1 MKDAKKMPAAAIAE
15 AGLLM
20 VALAGCAAPKP
31 GQLPVTER
39 DKAVYTDQGAM
50 EQLKET
56 KFRVAIVVRGDKT
69 DEGGRIS
76 EALDSALVSSIGDFA
91 FFTIVERSNLD
102 VLAKEQQLEELSGN
116 GRGQFEIPTADYLIA
131 ARPNA
136 IRIEEKQ
143 SQGIDYL
150 HGGQMVA
157 KTTVQASMSVDFR
170 FYEKATKRLILS
182 KNIDKSLTASSTAE
196 AEHKLAETAQECA
209 KGFAQE
215 LGSRYAPPAR
225 VVELRGGGRMAR
237 ITMGSNYGLVPGV
250 KVEFFEYVD
259 HSDLIQG
266 AEREPSPVG
275 YGIVRESELATAWAE
290 VIDWQNSFVKRG
302 HYVKIA
308 ADQSKGF
315 RESLTGFLP

>member
-1 MKDAKKMPAAAIAE
+1 MDNRMKVLLACGGL
-15 AGLLM
+15 GLLL
-20 VALAGCAAPKP
+20 AAGCAAPKP

-143 SQGIDYL
+143 SQGL
-150 HGGQMVA
+150 NFRGQMET
-157 KTTVQASMSVDFR
+157 KTVVQASMSVDFR

-196 AEHKLAETAQECA
+196 AEYKLAETAQECA

>member
-1 MKDAKKMPAAAIAE
+1 MKDRKKMPAAAIAA
-15 AGLLM
+15 AGLMLL
-20 VALAGCAAPKP
+20 AAGCAAPKP
-31 GQLPVTER
+31 GQLPVTDR

-50 EQLKET
+50 EQMKET

-76 EALDSALVSSIGDFA
+76 EALDSALVSAIGDFA

-143 SQGIDYL
+143 SQGL
-150 HGGQMVA
+150 NLRGQMET
-157 KTTVQASMSVDFR
+157 KTVVQASMSVDFR

-182 KNIDKSLTASSTAE
+182 KNIDKSLTASSPEE

-215 LGSRYAPPAR
+215 LGARYAPPAR

-275 YGIVRESELATAWAE
+275 YGVVRESELNTAWAE
-290 VIDWQNSFVKRG
+290 VLDYQNSYVMRG

>member
-1 MKDAKKMPAAAIAE
+1 MENRMKVLLAAGGV
-15 AGLLM
+15 GLLL
-20 VALAGCAAPKP
+20 AAGCAAPKP
-31 GQLPVTER
+31 GQLPVTDR

-50 EQLKET
+50 EQMKET

-143 SQGIDYL
+143 SQGL
-150 HGGQMVA
+150 NFRGQMET
-157 KTTVQASMSVDFR
+157 KTVVQASMSVDFR

-182 KNIDKSLTASSTAE
+182 KNIDKSLTASSPEE

-215 LGSRYAPPAR
+215 LGARYAPPAR

-275 YGIVRESELATAWAE
+275 YGIVRESELNTAWAE
-290 VIDWQNSFVKRG
+290 VLDYQNSYVKRG

>member
-1 MKDAKKMPAAAIAE
+1 MDSGTKWLWAACG
-15 AGLLM
+15 GLLL
-20 VALAGCAAPKP
+20 LAGCAAPKP

-39 DKAVYTDQGAM
+39 DREVYTDQGAVA
-50 EQLKET
+50 QRKET

-76 EALDSALVSSIGDFA
+76 EALDSALVSAIGDFA
-91 FFTIVERSNLD
+91 FFIIVERSNLD

-116 GRGQFEIPTADYLIA
+116 GSGRFEIPTAEYLIA

-150 HGGQMVA
+150 HGGQMTP

-182 KNIDKSLTASSTAE
+182 KNIDKSLTASTRDE
-196 AEHKLAETAQECA
+196 AEVKLAETAQECA

-225 VVELRGGGRMAR
+225 VLELRGGGRMAKV
-237 ITMGSNYGLVPGV
+237 TMGSNYGLVPGV

-259 HSDLIQG
+259 HSDLIEG
-266 AEREPSPVG
+266 ATREPSPVG
-275 YGIVRESELATAWAE
+275 YGIVRESELDTAWAE
-290 VIDWQNSFVKRG
+290 VTDWENSGIKRG

>member
-1 MKDAKKMPAAAIAE
+1 MDNRMKVLLGL
-15 AGLLM
+15 GLLL
-20 VALAGCAAPKP
+20 AAGCAAPKP

-50 EQLKET
+50 AQMKET

-69 DEGGRIS
+69 DEDGRIS

-136 IRIEEKQ
+136 IRVEEKQ
-143 SQGIDYL
+143 SQGL
-150 HGGQMVA
+150 NFRGQMET
-157 KTTVQASMSVDFR
+157 KTVIQASMSVDFR
-170 FYEKATKRLILS
+170 FYEKAIKRLILS
-182 KNIDKSLTASSTAE
+182 KNIDKSLTASSREE

-225 VVELRGGGRMAR
+225 VIELRGGGRMAK

-259 HSDLIQG
+259 HSDLIEG
-266 AEREPSPVG
+266 ATREPSPVG
-275 YGIVRESELATAWAE
+275 YGTVRESELNTAWAE
-290 VIDWQNSFVKRG
+290 VTDWENSYVKRG

>member
-1 MKDAKKMPAAAIAE
+1 MKDRKKMPAAAIAA
-15 AGLLM
+15 AGLMLL
-20 VALAGCAAPKP
+20 AAGCAAPKP
-31 GQLPVTER
+31 GQLPVTDR

-50 EQLKET
+50 EQMKET

-143 SQGIDYL
+143 SQGL
-150 HGGQMVA
+150 NFRGQIET
-157 KTTVQASMSVDFR
+157 KTVVQASMSVDFR

-182 KNIDKSLTASSTAE
+182 
-196 AEHKLAETAQECA
+196 
-209 KGFAQE
+209 
-215 LGSRYAPPAR
+215 
-225 VVELRGGGRMAR
+225 
-237 ITMGSNYGLVPGV
+237 
-250 KVEFFEYVD
+250 
-259 HSDLIQG
+259 
-266 AEREPSPVG
+266 
-275 YGIVRESELATAWAE
+275 
-290 VIDWQNSFVKRG
+290 
-302 HYVKIA
+302 
-308 ADQSKGF
+308 
-315 RESLTGFLP
+315 

>member
-1 MKDAKKMPAAAIAE
+1 MKNAKKTIPAALAA
-15 AGLLM
+15 AGMLWL
-20 VALAGCAAPKP
+20 AAGCAAPKP
-31 GQLPVTER
+31 GQLPVTDR

-50 EQLKET
+50 AQMKET

-143 SQGIDYL
+143 SQGL
-150 HGGQMVA
+150 NLRGQMET
-157 KTTVQASMSVDFR
+157 KTVVQASMSVDFR

-182 KNIDKSLTASSTAE
+182 KNIDKSLTASSPEE
-196 AEHKLAETAQECA
+196 AQHKLAETAQECA

-275 YGIVRESELATAWAE
+275 YGIVRESELNTAWAE
-290 VIDWQNSFVKRG
+290 VIDWEKSYVMRG

>member
-1 MKDAKKMPAAAIAE
+1 MKDRKKMPAAAIAA
-15 AGLLM
+15 AGLML
-20 VALAGCAAPKP
+20 LAVGCAAPKP
-31 GQLPVTER
+31 GQLPVTDR

-50 EQLKET
+50 AQMKET

-143 SQGIDYL
+143 SQGL
-150 HGGQMVA
+150 NLRGQMET
-157 KTTVQASMSVDFR
+157 KTVVQASMSVDFR

-182 KNIDKSLTASSTAE
+182 KNIDKSLTASSPEE

-215 LGSRYAPPAR
+215 LGARYAPPAR

-275 YGIVRESELATAWAE
+275 YGIVRESELNTAWAE
-290 VIDWQNSFVKRG
+290 VIDYQNSYVKRG

>member
-1 MKDAKKMPAAAIAE
+1 MDSGTKWLLAACG
-15 AGLLM
+15 GLL
-20 VALAGCAAPKP
+20 LLTGCAAPKP

-39 DKAVYTDQGAM
+39 DREVYTDQGAVA
-50 EQLKET
+50 QRKET
-56 KFRVAIVVRGDKT
+56 KLRVAIVVRGDKT

-76 EALDSALVSSIGDFA
+76 EALDSALVSAIGDFA
-91 FFTIVERSNLD
+91 FFTIAERSNLD

-116 GRGQFEIPTADYLIA
+116 GNGRFEIPTAEYLIA

-143 SQGIDYL
+143 SQAIDYL
-150 HGGQMVA
+150 HGGQMTP
-157 KTTVQASMSVDFR
+157 KTVVQASMSVDCR

-182 KNIDKSLTASSTAE
+182 KNIDKSLTASSREE
-196 AEHKLAETAQECA
+196 AVHKLAETAQECA

-215 LGSRYAPPAR
+215 LGSRYALPAR
-225 VVELRGGGRMAR
+225 VLELRGGGRMAK

-259 HSDLIQG
+259 HSDLIED
-266 AEREPSPVG
+266 ATREPSPVG
-275 YGIVRESELATAWAE
+275 YGIVRESELNTAWAE
-290 VIDWQNSFVKRG
+290 VTDWENSGVKRG

-315 RESLTGFLP
+315 RESLSGLLP

>member
-1 MKDAKKMPAAAIAE
+1 MKDMKNMLMAACA
-15 AGLLM
+15 AGGLM
-20 VALAGCAAPKP
+20 LAAGCAAPKP
-31 GQLPVTER
+31 GQLPVTDR

-50 EQLKET
+50 ALQKET

-143 SQGIDYL
+143 AQGL
-150 HGGQMVA
+150 NLRGQMET
-157 KTTVQASMSVDFR
+157 KTVVQASMSVDFR

-182 KNIDKSLTASSTAE
+182 KNIDKSLTASSPEE

-275 YGIVRESELATAWAE
+275 YGIVRESELNTAWAE
-290 VIDWQNSFVKRG
+290 VIDWEKSYVMRG

>member
-1 MKDAKKMPAAAIAE
+1 MKDRKKMPAAAIAA
-15 AGLLM
+15 AGLMLL
-20 VALAGCAAPKP
+20 AAGCAAPKP
-31 GQLPVTER
+31 GQLPVTDR

-50 EQLKET
+50 EQMKET

-76 EALDSALVSSIGDFA
+76 EALDSALVSAIGDFA

-143 SQGIDYL
+143 SQGL
-150 HGGQMVA
+150 NLRGQMET
-157 KTTVQASMSVDFR
+157 KTVVQASMSVDFR

-182 KNIDKSLTASSTAE
+182 KNIDKSLTASNTAE

-215 LGSRYAPPAR
+215 LGARYAPPAR

-275 YGIVRESELATAWAE
+275 YGVVRESELNTAWAE
-290 VIDWQNSFVKRG
+290 VLDYQNSYVMRG